1 MLQASASKFCII
13 SLSLFLLFRTITNVE
28 EHIKN
33 AFISESGIS
42 DSTYR
47 NMKIDI
53 DTIEIKRQL
62 DPEILQKAAFIYEQ
76 VKLKFSAQA
85 SIIQF

>member
-1 MLQASASKFCII
+1 MTIFRHKINRMACMYGI
-13 SLSLFLLFRTITNVE
+13 SMIFLSLFRTITNVE

-33 AFISESGIS
+33 AFISETGIS

-47 NMKIDI
+47 SMKIDI

-76 VKLKFSAQA
+76 VKLTFS
-85 SIIQF
+85 

>member
-1 MLQASASKFCII
+1 
-13 SLSLFLLFRTITNVE
+13 
-28 EHIKN
+28 
-33 AFISESGIS
+33 
-42 DSTYR
+42 
-47 NMKIDI
+47 MKIDI